1 VDFWRGTD
9 LTGETKK
16 MLKEIRLFAKRFFS
30 KYRSPNVSVKWIR
43 KDSHSWLWQ
52 YLKDDFIKPKQ
63 TTYSPRIAT
72 LAKETNQLGPQ
83 PLWDGYANNNIAG
96 PTRMPDAVRTAK
108 DMGNLYTY
116 LVQKLQPDVVVEFGT
131 AFGISGMYFLAG
143 IESNH
148 KGKLLTF
155 EPNDMWRHLA
165 IRNLS
170 QISDRFD
177 SIGGVFEEHIDDV
190 LPQGQGI
197 DLAFIDAIHTK
208 EFVVPQLE
216 MVIARSSDHAIIILD
231 DINFSDSMRECW
243 EEVSKDSRFM
253 CSAALGERVGILE
266 LNRSRKD

>member
-1 VDFWRGTD
+1 
-9 LTGETKK
+9 
-16 MLKEIRLFAKRFFS
+16 MLREIKLFAKRFIS
-30 KYRSPNVSVKWIR
+30 KYSSQKVPVRWVR

-52 YLKDDFIKPKQ
+52 NLEDDFIKPKQ
-63 TTYSPRIAT
+63 TPYSSRIEN
-72 LAKETNQLGPQ
+72 LAEETNQLGPQ
-83 PLWDGYANNNIAG
+83 PLWDGYASNNIAG
-96 PTRMPDAVRTAK
+96 PTRMPDGVRTTET
-108 DMGNLYTY
+108 MGNLYTY
-116 LVQKLQPDVVVEFGT
+116 LVQKLQPHVVVEFGT
-131 AFGISGMYFLAG
+131 AFGVSGMYFLAG

-155 EPNDMWRHLA
+155 EPNDVWRHLA

-177 SIGGVFEEHIDDV
+177 SMAGTFEENIDEV
-190 LPQGQGI
+190 LPRGQGI

-216 MVIARSSDHAIIILD
+216 IVIARSSDHAIIILD
-231 DINFSDSMRECW
+231 DINFSDNMRECW
-243 EEVSKDSRFM
+243 EEVSKDSRFV